1 MQYLRQRE
9 VVHRDLKPG
18 NIMKC
23 VSAGGAPLYKLID
36 FGAARVLPSG
46 DEFMSVHG
54 TPEYLVRASLSIP
67 LSLSLSLSQSFF
79 CSCSLSLSLSS
90 FSLSLFSYTTL
101 IFRLLSII
109 LLLYP

>member
-1 MQYLRQRE
+1 MEYLRQRE

-36 FGAARVLPSG
+36 FGGALVLPSG

-54 TPEYLVRASLSIP
+54 TPEYLVRASLP
-67 LSLSLSLSQSFF
+67 RFH
-79 CSCSLSLSLSS
+79 SLSS
-90 FSLSLFSYTTL
+90 TPSRFSSTSASPTL
-101 IFRLLSII
+101 LAI
-109 LLLYP
+109 LLLSSNASFN